1 MRIVWGANSSSRP
14 AVPTYARKM
23 SNKNEREEAIEKL
36 QERREEERE
45 RLEKEEE
52 RRLR

>member
-1 MRIVWGANSSSRP
+1 
-14 AVPTYARKM
+14 M

-45 RLEKEEE
+45 RLEKKSVDSA
-52 RRLR
+52 RCSTPT

>member
-1 MRIVWGANSSSRP
+1 M
-14 AVPTYARKM
+14 T
-23 SNKNEREEAIEKL
+23 NKNEREEAIEKI

-52 RRLR
+52 HRLR

>member
-1 MRIVWGANSSSRP
+1 MRHSTLGFM
-14 AVPTYARKM
+14 T
-23 SNKNEREEAIEKL
+23 NKNEREEAIEKEE
-36 QERREEERE
+36 ERREAERE

>member
-1 MRIVWGANSSSRP
+1 M
-14 AVPTYARKM
+14 T
-23 SNKNEREEAIEKL
+23 NKNEREEAIEKEE
-36 QERREEERE
+36 ERRQAERE

>member
-1 MRIVWGANSSSRP
+1 M
-14 AVPTYARKM
+14 PTYARKM